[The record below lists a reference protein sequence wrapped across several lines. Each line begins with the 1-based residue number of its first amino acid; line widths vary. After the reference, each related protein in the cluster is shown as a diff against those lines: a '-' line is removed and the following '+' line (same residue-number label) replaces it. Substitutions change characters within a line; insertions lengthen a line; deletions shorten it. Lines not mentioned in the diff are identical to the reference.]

1 MQSGGPDEAW
11 ASGEGGEGS
20 RTAVATLGGG
30 LGGLAWGGRARER
43 VRTAGQGSYCMSSEQ
58 QAAGRAGQ
66 TVDGDFQQRG
76 FRRSSQ
82 QACGPWVAAGMPS
95 GARTL

>member
-66 TVDGDFQQRG
+66 G
-76 FRRSSQ
+76 RRWTGISSSV
-82 QACGPWVAAGMPS
+82 GSVAAASKRAGR
-95 GARTL
+95 G